1 MTIVQSTHPRL
12 PGLCDLCLPPEHR
25 APAERRRGA
34 AFAGEDSFE
43 ARSLCGAL
51 QLPRLIVQALQRF
64 HFLFA
69 SEACRCLSQFS
80 TYGSSRHRPLSA
92 RDRDGGPCRHGPAK
106 NVRDRG
112 SDKARRAPPPP
123 PWQAIARARADTGR
137 QQKIG
142 KIHRVPLGRRGERTM
157 QTAKEHVARTH
168 VMMRR
173 HVQIRQVRLRG
184 RRFRQRGKVAEDC
197 VGTAL

>member
-34 AFAGEDSFE
+34 AFAGEDSLE
-43 ARSLCGAL
+43 ARS
-51 QLPRLIVQALQRF
+51 RLRCAPVAAPDRPS
-64 HFLFA
+64 A
-69 SEACRCLSQFS
+69 STLSFPLRVRACRCLSQFS

-137 QQKIG
+137 QQKLG

-157 QTAKEHVARTH
+157 QTANEHVARTH